1 MGLFSRLGTLIRSNI
16 NELINR
22 AEDPE
27 KMLNQVLVDMKQQ
40 LIEAKKQV
48 AIAIADEKRIKKQ
61 WEQESAKAAEWE
73 KKAMLALKAGDE
85 ALARAALQRKGD
97 HDEVASQLKDQWEA
111 QKNSVEQLKG
121 ALRGLDSKIEEAKRK
136 RNLLVSRQ
144 KRAEA
149 QRTINETLSSIN
161 STSAF
166 DTFDRMSDRVTQLE
180 AEAEATSEIGG
191 ALQEGSLE
199 SQFKALEAS
208 SVDDQLEALKALL
221 HFFVEFCA
229 ADFARYQLLF
239 QRTIPGFEPS
249 PESFKISED
258 NLAEIGEMLARS
270 GVTDPGSLDLLTA
283 LGTGLADQQ
292 ISNDPG
298 GDRWIRLIDEAVEMF
313 YEHITKKA
321 KKPSKG
327 RRTR

>member
-61 WEQESAKAAEWE
+61 WEQEAAKAAEWE

-85 ALARAALQRKGD
+85 NLARAALQRKAD
-97 HDEVASQLKDQWEA
+97 HDEVSGQLKDQWEA
-111 QKNSVEQLKG
+111 QKNSVEQLKI

-180 AEAEATSEIGG
+180 AEAEATQEIGG

-208 SVDDQLEALKALL
+208 SVDDQLEALKRKMALTAGKSEDPRQL
-221 HFFVEFCA
+221 GA
-229 ADFARYQLLF
+229 GKDAKAPPAD
-239 QRTIPGFEPS
+239 EPS
-249 PESFKISED
+249 AD
-258 NLAEIGEMLARS
+258 DMRAAEIDSQLEELKKKLS
-270 GVTDPGSLDLLTA
+270 G
-283 LGTGLADQQ
+283 
-292 ISNDPG
+292 
-298 GDRWIRLIDEAVEMF
+298 
-313 YEHITKKA
+313 
-321 KKPSKG
+321 
-327 RRTR
+327 

>member
-16 NELINR
+16 NELINK

-48 AIAIADEKRIKKQ
+48 AVAIADEKRIKKQ
-61 WEQESAKAAEWE
+61 WEQEAAKASEWE
-73 KKAMLALKAGDE
+73 KKAMLAIRAGDDT
-85 ALARAALQRKGD
+85 LARAALARKAD
-97 HDEVASQLKDQWEA
+97 HDEVAGQLKDQWEA
-111 QKNSVEQLKG
+111 QKTSVENLKG
-121 ALRGLDSKIEEAKRK
+121 ALRGLDNKIEEAKRK

-180 AEAEATSEIGG
+180 AEAEATSEIG
-191 ALQEGSLE
+191 ALAESSLE

-208 SVDDQLEALKALL
+208 SVDDQLEALKRKMA
-221 HFFVEFCA
+221 
-229 ADFARYQLLF
+229 
-239 QRTIPGFEPS
+239 
-249 PESFKISED
+249 
-258 NLAEIGEMLARS
+258 
-270 GVTDPGSLDLLTA
+270 LTA
-283 LGTGLADQQ
+283 GKTEDPRQIGAGKAAAPPVDQAAAELKDAELDAQ
-292 ISNDPG
+292 
-298 GDRWIRLIDEAVEMF
+298 LEEL
-313 YEHITKKA
+313 KK
-321 KKPSKG
+321 KLSSS
-327 RRTR
+327 

>member
-61 WEQESAKAAEWE
+61 WEQEAGKAAEWE

-85 ALARAALQRKGD
+85 QLARAALQRKAD
-97 HDEVASQLKDQWEA
+97 HDEVAAQLKDQWEA
-111 QKNSVEQLKG
+111 QKNSVEQLKV

-199 SQFKALEAS
+199 SQFKALEAGN
-208 SVDDQLEALKALL
+208 VDDALEALKRKMALT
-221 HFFVEFCA
+221 A
-229 ADFARYQLLF
+229 
-239 QRTIPGFEPS
+239 G
-249 PESFKISED
+249 KSED
-258 NLAEIGEMLARS
+258 PRQLGAGKSEAKAQAKEEELGADDLKAAEIDAQLEELKKKLS
-270 GVTDPGSLDLLTA
+270 G
-283 LGTGLADQQ
+283 
-292 ISNDPG
+292 
-298 GDRWIRLIDEAVEMF
+298 
-313 YEHITKKA
+313 
-321 KKPSKG
+321 
-327 RRTR
+327 